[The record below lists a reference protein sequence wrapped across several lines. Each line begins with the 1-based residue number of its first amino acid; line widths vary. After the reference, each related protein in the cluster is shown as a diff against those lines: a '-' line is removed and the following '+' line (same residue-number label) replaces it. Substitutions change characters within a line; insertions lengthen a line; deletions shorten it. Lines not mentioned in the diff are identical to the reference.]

1 MRNFAQQLLLFLK
14 GLAMGAADVVPGVSG
29 GTIAFVSG
37 IYTELLSSIT
47 AVNLRALKLLKS
59 QGMAAAWAHINGN
72 FLVVLMAGILT
83 SLFSLAKVM
92 QFLLAEHPLP
102 LWSFFTGLIIG
113 SVIYLLRQNP
123 PRRTIEQLMF
133 VLGVLIAYGISI
145 APAVALEGNH
155 ITMFFAGSI
164 ALCAMILPG
173 ISGSFILV
181 LLGLYP
187 VFIGAIANFQLDILL
202 VFATGGI
209 LGLMLFSR
217 FLTWL
222 LSRFHTLVIATMCG
236 FLVGSLNVIWPWKLV
251 TESAMSQS
259 GKVIVLAS
267 ENLLP
272 GQFSQTVGQDPLT
285 LLCIAALSLGLSLV
299 LGLEYVGTKYR
310 QQPSGGD

>member
-1 MRNFAQQLLLFLK
+1 MRNFAQQALLFLK

-37 IYTELLSSIT
+37 IYAELLRSIT
-47 AVNLRALKLLKS
+47 SVNLQALKLLRS
-59 QGMAAAWAHINGN
+59 EGVAAAWVHINGN
-72 FLVVLMAGILT
+72 FLAVLIAGILT
-83 SLFSLAKVM
+83 SLFSLARVM

-123 PRRTIEQLMF
+123 PRRKIDQLMF
-133 VLGVLIAYGISI
+133 ALGVVIAYGISI

-187 VFIGAIANFQLDILL
+187 VFITAIANFQLDILL
-202 VFATGGI
+202 VFASGGV

-222 LSRFHTLVIATMCG
+222 LSRFHTMVIATMCG

-299 LGLEYVGTKYR
+299 LGLEYIGTKYR